1 MRYWLTALLA
11 WGVATLHAQV
21 FDITNFGAVGNGST
35 LNTAFIQAAID
46 SCHNSGG
53 GVVRVPPGNFLT
65 ATLYLKSNVNFL
77 IDSGATVTGSSDIA
91 QYPVITPAEQSYA
104 DNYTQRSVFYAEGQ
118 HNIAVTGK
126 GTFNG
131 NGLSPSFFL
140 DSDNKPYGFRFIS
153 CSNVRYEGLTLRNS
167 GFWMMHN
174 FNIDTLV
181 IKKLNI
187 VNQNLGN
194 GDGVNIDGCRHVM
207 VDSIVADCNDDPL
220 VIKST
225 SLHLTEDVEIG
236 HCTVMTY
243 SRAIKIGTET
253 HGPVRNV
260 YIHDIEV
267 KLSNTAPI
275 EAKCGIN
282 LSVVDGGSMENV
294 LIENVTMSGIK
305 VPLFIRLGNRGRKYT
320 PSAPQPGVGTL
331 RDIELRNITATAS
344 TNVTG
349 CITGIPGYRSSYIRL
364 RNVDIT
370 FPGGRPA
377 VRDGFVLPENE
388 AGGPEATMFGDT
400 IPAAGLYMRHVD
412 SILLDNVCFHSLQYD
427 QRPTLVL
434 EDVPHFDSTGVCII
448 SSVNNAT
455 GLLQPV
461 LYPNPVGG
469 NSVEITLP
477 DEAGGEVAVYSTS
490 GQLCT
495 VTRFTGSRCRLAVQG
510 LVPGIYVVQ
519 VNCPARA
526 YRLKMLKQ

>member
-11 WGVATLHAQV
+11 WGAAMLHAQI

-53 GVVRVPPGNFLT
+53 GIVRVPPGNFLT
-65 ATLYLKSNVNFL
+65 ATVYLKSNVTFL

-91 QYPVITPAEQSYA
+91 QYPVITLAQQSYT

-140 DSDNKPYGFRFIS
+140 DSDNKPYGFRFVS
-153 CSNVRYEGLTLRNS
+153 CTNVRYEGLTLRNS

-181 IKKLNI
+181 IKNLNI

-194 GDGVNIDGCRHVM
+194 GDGVNIDGCRHVI

-225 SLHLTEDVEIG
+225 SLHLTEDVEIS
-236 HCTVMTY
+236 HCTVMSY

-260 YIHDIEV
+260 HIHDIEV

-294 LIENVTMSGIK
+294 LLENITMTGIK

-320 PSAPQPGVGTL
+320 PAAPQPGVGTL
-331 RDIELRNITATAS
+331 RNVELRNITATAS
-344 TNVTG
+344 TNVTS
-349 CITGIPGYRSSYIRL
+349 CVTGIPGYRAANIRL
-364 RNVDIT
+364 TNVDIT

-377 VRDGFVLPENE
+377 ASDGFVLPENE

-412 SILLDNVCFHSLQYD
+412 SIQLDNVCFHSLQYD
-427 QRPTLVL
+427 HRPTLVID
-434 EDVPHFDSTGVCII
+434 DVQRFDSTGVCII
-448 SSVNNAT
+448 SSVNNAAVI
-455 GLLQPV
+455 LQPV
-461 LYPNPVGG
+461 LYPNPVAG
-469 NSVEITLP
+469 NVVEVMLP
-477 DEAGGEVAVYSTS
+477 EASGAEAMVYAAN
-490 GQLCT
+490 GQLCL
-495 VTRFTGSRCRLAVQG
+495 VNRCTGSRCRLAVQG
-510 LVPGIYVVQ
+510 LAPGMYMVV
-519 VNCPARA
+519 VNAGGQI
-526 YRLKMLKQ
+526 YRLKLLKQ